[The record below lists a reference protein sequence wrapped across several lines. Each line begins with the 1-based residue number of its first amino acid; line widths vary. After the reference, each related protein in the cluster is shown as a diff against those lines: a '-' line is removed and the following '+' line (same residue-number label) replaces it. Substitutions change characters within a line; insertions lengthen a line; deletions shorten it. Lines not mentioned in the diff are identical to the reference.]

1 MGEEKR
7 YRLLKDTPSDSAG
20 AIFYKNGERYYE
32 INGNIGKGN
41 SYKSKYVEKNPE
53 WFELI
58 EDKIEVNINICA
70 PYEAKYFDVR
80 VSANKELPQ
89 LNYHYDALKSY
100 LKEAVEM
107 ALNNKQPEKTYSEKE
122 LLEAEERA
130 FYAGY
135 QVINLDEPRPSGLWW
150 VHKYQSFSDYKNSTK

>member
-1 MGEEKR
+1 MGKEKR
-7 YRLLKDTPSDSAG
+7 YRLLKDCQMPYG
-20 AIFYKNGERYYE
+20 LYP
-32 INGNIGKGN
+32 KGTEDTV
-41 SYKSKYVEKNPE
+41 SGWCTILHVYPDYFEHLPDGL
-53 WFELI
+53 FELI